1 MDPHHGTRANA
12 SGSGAASRDAAS
24 GASPRDGTAPGAS
37 PRDADAPGAA
47 PSDGSAPAA
56 ARRDVDA
63 AAQPEGAPREAA
75 SGTSAAS
82 VASVRGA
89 SRTYARA
96 SAAVRA
102 LHDVSLE
109 VRAGEMVALV
119 GPSGCGKSTLLNL
132 LSGVDRADSGSVV
145 VGGID
150 LQSAT
155 PADLVRLRRTR
166 VGIVFQSFHLV
177 PHLTVEENVALPL
190 ALAKKR
196 DEERVALLLER
207 VGLTSRRTHF
217 PSELS
222 GGEQQ
227 RTAVARALVHFPA
240 LVLADE
246 PTGNLDSKSGA
257 EVLELLRELRAEHGA
272 ALVLATHDERIA
284 ASADRIVHLRDGE
297 IVPS

>member
-1 MDPHHGTRANA
+1 MDPVLQPA
-12 SGSGAASRDAAS
+12 SV
-24 GASPRDGTAPGAS
+24 
-37 PRDADAPGAA
+37 AA
-47 PSDGSAPAA
+47 PSKAPSAPA
-56 ARRDVDA
+56 
-63 AAQPEGAPREAA
+63 
-75 SGTSAAS
+75 S
-82 VASVRGA
+82 VARVTGA

-96 SAAVRA
+96 EAAVRA
-102 LHDVSLE
+102 LRGVSLE

-132 LSGVDRADSGSVV
+132 LSGVDRADEGSVV
-145 VGGID
+145 VCGID
-150 LQSAT
+150 LSRAM
-155 PADLVRLRRTR
+155 PDDLVHLRRTC

-196 DEERVALLLER
+196 DPERVQTLLAR
-207 VGLTSRRTHF
+207 VGLAARRAHF

-240 LVLADE
+240 IVLADE
-246 PTGNLDSKSGA
+246 PTGNLDSSNGA
-257 EVLELLRELRAEHGA
+257 EVLALLKEMRAEHGA

-284 ASADRIVHLRDGE
+284 ASADRIVHLRDGAV
-297 IVPS
+297 VPK